1 MKTRHFR
8 LSLLLLL
15 FAIFGVLAAQIVQ
28 EDHFRLARREI
39 LMRKI
44 GHEMLLN
51 AGDSTSRVLP
61 VTKLGGEKYRLHF
74 ENPFRFSPD
83 ALVKIIQKTLAY
95 GETRD
100 YIVNVLD
107 CSNNTVVYGYA
118 MAADK
123 KHQILSCLGR
133 EQVSGCYLITVE
145 FDHVPFGVKRYAAA
159 ASFLAFIGLCPFVVL
174 GYSNRKNTSQRIFEP
189 LNQAIAIGNL
199 LFEKDKKQLITPF
212 ETLKLTAKETRLL
225 AIFAQNPN
233 EVIDRSRLQKEIWE
247 DDGVIV
253 GRSLDVFVSKLR
265 KKLESDAKVQLVNI
279 HGKGYRLQIEA
290 KKAV

>member
-1 MKTRHFR
+1 MKTKNLR

-15 FAIFGVLAAQIVQ
+15 LAVFGILAAQIVKD
-28 EDHFRLARREI
+28 DHFRLARREI

-44 GHEMLLN
+44 GHEMLLT

-61 VTKLGGEKYRLHF
+61 VTKLEGEKYRLHF

-83 ALVKIIQKTLAY
+83 TLVKIIRKTLVY
-95 GETRD
+95 SETPD

-107 CSNNTVVYGYA
+107 CSNNTVIYGYA

-123 KHQILSCLGR
+123 KDEVLTCLGR
-133 EQVSGCYLITVE
+133 EQVSGCYLVTVE
-145 FDHVPFGVKRYAAA
+145 FGNVPFGMKKYAAA
-159 ASFLAFIGLCPFVVL
+159 ASLLAFIGLCPFVVL
-174 GYSNRKNTSQRIFEP
+174 GYSSRKNVSPRSCEP
-189 LNQAIAIGNL
+189 ANQAVAIGNL
-199 LFEKDKKQLITPF
+199 LFESDKKQLITPF